1 MRAIIDSIHSQVPRT
16 IAKLDRSFDTI
27 VSLDSHLDVSLG
39 GDDLIYPEDLRMI
52 ARRTGAHT
60 AMSQMTE
67 GHPSSRPGV
76 VVAIPERMLARH
88 AMDTESNLPR
98 HLRVL
103 DERESMA
110 SIVNFFRR
118 ERGIEIF
125 QSPPESLLNL
135 VPRTRRAKSWLLDID
150 VDYMQ
155 EMQKECYTRIINPG
169 PGVLQSMERVVE
181 FVLRSR
187 PGIITLSEAKVSAIR
202 DERSA
207 FSRFVE
213 KLRTMGYQ
221 IEEGDIA
228 ASDAEVMKG
237 IEVCK
242 TFYRTVSKTLMVN
255 HMDEMMRGD
264 LKGFLREEE
273 IAARTFFVSKGYT
286 Y

>member
-1 MRAIIDSIHSQVPRT
+1 
-16 IAKLDRSFDTI
+16 
-27 VSLDSHLDVSLG
+27 
-39 GDDLIYPEDLRMI
+39 
-52 ARRTGAHT
+52 
-60 AMSQMTE
+60 
-67 GHPSSRPGV
+67 
-76 VVAIPERMLARH
+76 
-88 AMDTESNLPR
+88 
-98 HLRVL
+98 
-103 DERESMA
+103 
-110 SIVNFFRR
+110 
-118 ERGIEIF
+118 
-125 QSPPESLLNL
+125 
-135 VPRTRRAKSWLLDID
+135 
-150 VDYMQ
+150 MQ

-187 PGIITLSEAKVSAIR
+187 PGIITLSEARVSAIR
-202 DERSA
+202 DGRSA

-213 KLRTMGYQ
+213 KLRAMGYQ

-242 TFYRTVSKTLMVN
+242 IFYRTISKTLMVN